1 MVWQF
6 KNETYFVMIL
16 QDTICL
22 LDFEFVFLWG
32 LKGLIPSHKQKK
44 EHNKTVYV
52 FVLFIMLPVLLS
64 ANFA

>member
-44 EHNKTVYV
+44 KNTTKRYV
-52 FVLFIMLPVLLS
+52 FVMLIMLPVLLS
-64 ANFA
+64 VSFA